1 VCLRIPHSLFRRGI
15 RRGMHDVP
23 QAEIWCA
30 ITPVSLLFAAILWI
44 ATASL
49 DPLEDLAHDG
59 LCDPVRGLYGG

>member
-1 VCLRIPHSLFRRGI
+1 
-15 RRGMHDVP
+15 MHDVP